1 MESFAAD
8 DDLIAVEPAPVRR
21 AREYLST
28 NLADKVPLAELA
40 AVAGLDTFRLL
51 RAFRK
56 VHGVPPHRYQIA
68 LRVERAKQLIQDQ
81 VGPLAA
87 IAFETGF
94 ADQSH
99 LTRNFK
105 RWAGVTPLVYA
116 RAVARSRAPRG

>member
-1 MESFAAD
+1 METTAAD
-8 DDLIAVEPAPVRR
+8 ASTTEPVPVRR
-21 AREYLST
+21 AREYLFA
-28 NLADKVPLAELA
+28 NLADNVPLAHLA
-40 AVAGLDTFRLL
+40 AIAGIGTFRLL

-56 VHGVPPHRYQIA
+56 VHGVPPHRYQLAMRI
-68 LRVERAKQLIQDQ
+68 ERAKRLIQDQ
-81 VGPLAA
+81 AGPLAA

-105 RWAGVTPLVYA
+105 RWAGVTPLAYA